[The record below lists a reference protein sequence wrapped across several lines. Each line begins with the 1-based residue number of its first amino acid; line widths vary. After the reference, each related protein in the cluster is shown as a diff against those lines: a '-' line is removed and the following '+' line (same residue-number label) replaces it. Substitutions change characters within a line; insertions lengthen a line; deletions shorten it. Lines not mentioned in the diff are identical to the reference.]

1 MARTVKKPEE
11 RRVEFLLS
19 AQKLFIEHGYYNTS
33 VDDICK
39 EVGVVGNP
47 MVSCLG
53 NADGLQRRLTIGL
66 PITPM

>member
-19 AQKLFIEHGYYNTS
+19 AQKLFIENGYYNTS

-39 EVGVVGNP
+39 EMGV
-47 MVSCLG
+47 
-53 NADGLQRRLTIGL
+53 AKGLF
-66 PITPM
+66 